1 MSDAPPRG
9 PGSVPGITV
18 PLAARPAHAPAPPF
32 LLRHPATQMSPS
44 AVPST
49 LESPKDPLI
58 LDLGAATQLEPR
70 LDVTLPSSVDDAPN
84 GSTLRDD
91 TARDAAIHE
100 AVSAADAAIAAAAI
114 STTAPFGRR
123 HGPATQ
129 MSPVPGASA
138 PSSPPRPPLAAE
150 DAVVDAVLP
159 SAAFSPPPAG
169 TTLDMSGGYGDGIQH
184 AGWGAP
190 GAHAGAFEARD
201 PRAGGH
207 GVPLQSLAPVARAPR
222 ANGTLIALIAGG
234 VVVLVVGI
242 GIIGA
247 GTYFL
252 SARARA
258 GRSGVEP
265 VVGGGGA
272 QGASPAP
279 VAAATEGPPPKVVP
293 RVNDGPRLQGGTKA
307 KVSELTASGVDV
319 TGSRNAITAALP
331 RLDACFVASETEA
344 PGHET
349 ATYDLDLAPTGVVT
363 RAEPAGAAQAAQ
375 GARASRLDAC
385 VVTVL
390 RGVRLPRS
398 AGGGR
403 VKVTLSAPIKGGG

>member
-9 PGSVPGITV
+9 PGNVPGITV
-18 PLAARPAHAPAPPF
+18 PLAARPAPAP

-44 AVPST
+44 GVPST

-70 LDVTLPSSVDDAPN
+70 LDITLPSSVDDAPN

-91 TARDAAIHE
+91 TARDAAIRE

-114 STTAPFGRR
+114 STTAPSGRR

-159 SAAFSPPPAG
+159 GAAFSPPPAG
-169 TTLDMSGGYGDGIQH
+169 ATLDMSGGFGDGIQH

-190 GAHAGAFEARD
+190 GAPARAFGARD

-207 GVPLQSLAPVARAPR
+207 GTPLQSREPVARAPR

-247 GTYFL
+247 GTYFF
-252 SARARA
+252 SARARARA

-331 RLDACFVASETEA
+331 RLDACFAASETEA

-363 RAEPAGAAQAAQ
+363 RAEPAGAAQ
-375 GARASRLDAC
+375 GARTSRLDAC